1 MEWSYVGNLV
11 VQDYSL
17 LCFLR
22 PLEIVESICDLE
34 MLGKIQLG
42 QKGENL
48 FPVHLNKLEYV
59 PHTKIPIMCT
69 ILIMP
74 D

>member
-1 MEWSYVGNLV
+1 MEWSYVCNLV

-17 LCFLR
+17 LFFFR

-48 FPVHLNKLEYV
+48 FPIHLNKLDHV
-59 PHTKIPIMCT
+59 PYTKIPIMCT